1 VVVDGWWMGWWM
13 DGLVDGW
20 GVDGVCALGEA
31 IVALYFTFALLCF
44 ALLCFALFI
53 TVLD

>member
-1 VVVDGWWMGWWM
+1 MVG
-13 DGLVDGW
+13 GW

-44 ALLCFALFI
+44 ALLCLI
-53 TVLD
+53 YYCTGLSYL

>member
-1 VVVDGWWMGWWM
+1 MGWWM